1 MNMNVNDILLAAI
14 VLMTL
19 PVTYVNVKE
28 QYKLQHSFKMA
39 IGGGFISFFV
49 TAAYSVLFWLGAF
62 IFSWVK
68 EREFPVLET
77 LLYIPAALLLCA
89 ILTVVFSLFFKI
101 SDNDRH

>member
-1 MNMNVNDILLAAI
+1 MNVNDILLTAI

-19 PVTYVNVKE
+19 AVTYYNVKE
-28 QYKLQHSFKMA
+28 QYELQHSFKMA
-39 IGGGFISFFV
+39 LGGGFISFFV
-49 TAAYSVLFWLGAF
+49 TLVYSVLFWLGAF

-68 EREFPVLET
+68 EREFSVLET